1 MKKIKIKLVRL
12 GKQKHEDVFKKLKK
26 YKSSIF
32 EVEIYR
38 KDLPKCDYNW
48 GYSFKILKELLNA
61 ENNSDY
67 DMCIGFIDTI
77 IENNYFGK
85 RLDEYNTYIISFYE
99 VDEILKKENINIFN
113 YILVTMYRYITRYK
127 LRISGEQLVH
137 DETRG
142 CIFDMC
148 GDKINVIYSCKEPI
162 ICNECRSKIDKYGC
176 DEEYMKNLEKEL
188 KKIKKTV
195 YYRISDFIKKK
206 PILSLII
213 GILSSIGL
221 NIFSCLLYDFI
232 KLVLG
237 IDK

>member
-1 MKKIKIKLVRL
+1 MKKIKIKLVQL
-12 GKQKHEDVFKKLKK
+12 GKQQHEDVFEKLKN

-38 KDLPKCDYNW
+38 KNLPECDYEW
-48 GYSFKILKELLNA
+48 GYRFHTLKELLNA

-85 RLDEYNTYIISFYE
+85 RLDEYKTYIISFYE
-99 VDEILKKENINIFN
+99 VDEILQKENIDIFN
-113 YILVTMYRYITRYK
+113 YILLTMYKYITRYK
-127 LRISGEQLVH
+127 LRISGEKLVH

-148 GDKINVIYSCKEPI
+148 GDKRNVIYSCNKPI
-162 ICNECRSKIDKYGC
+162 ICNECRSKIYKYDC
-176 DEEYMKNLEKEL
+176 DEEYIKNLEKEL

-195 YYRISDFIKKK
+195 YYRISDFIKKE

-213 GILSSIGL
+213 GIVSSIVL
-221 NIFSCLLYDFI
+221 NLVSCAIYDFI